1 MADLEDRK
9 VILMDEDGAEHE
21 FEVLDILEV
30 DGAEYAILFPMD
42 EGDNEDEVDEAIIL
56 QIGIDEN
63 GEEILYEIEDD
74 EEWEKVADAYDSLLE
89 DEEEEE

>member
-56 QIGIDEN
+56 KIGIDEN